1 MSPDL
6 ADTGAT
12 GTSLALLGAG
22 GLLVAGAA
30 GVYFTR
36 RRGAEES

>member
-6 ADTGAT
+6 AGTGAT
-12 GTSLALLGAG
+12 GTPLALLGAG
-22 GLLVAGAA
+22 GLLAAGAA

-36 RRGAEES
+36 RRGVQES